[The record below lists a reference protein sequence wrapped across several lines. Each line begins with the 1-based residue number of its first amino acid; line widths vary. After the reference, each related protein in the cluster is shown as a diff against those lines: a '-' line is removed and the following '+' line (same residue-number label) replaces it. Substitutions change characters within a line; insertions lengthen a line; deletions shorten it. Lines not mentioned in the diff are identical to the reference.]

1 MNVMQQIPA
10 EMIRRMK
17 KKRFSVTA
25 DGVLLYADPFLG
37 RLENDAK
44 RLVVALN
51 VAQQRFELK
60 HEGAITAAF
69 DIADGIE
76 KACRAAFNAYFS
88 TFEQLC
94 HPNPQS
100 QPVAA

>member
-10 EMIRRMK
+10 KMIKRMRK
-17 KKRFSVTA
+17 QRFSVAA
-25 DGVLLYADPFLG
+25 DGVLLYADPILG
-37 RLENDAK
+37 RLENEAK
-44 RLVVALN
+44 RLVVSLN

-60 HEGAITAAF
+60 HEDAITAVF

-88 TFEQLC
+88 AFEQLC
-94 HPNPQS
+94 HPKP